1 MSRRSDVEFE
11 VKWYPFQLNPQ
22 SSKTPSSK
30 LQAYMQKFGGT
41 REQVLQ
47 MANGM
52 KQRFDAVGLPFRF
65 TDKDLV
71 ANTFDAH
78 RVLTAAAAKG
88 PAAQDAA
95 AEVIF
100 KGYFGD
106 GKSPADPAM
115 LAEAAKAAGIDEPE
129 KFVADE
135 RAGARET
142 EAEFTLA
149 RKLRVR
155 GVPHFVIRDADEQD
169 GEQVSGAQPPQV
181 FSEIIDQIAPQ

>member
-1 MSRRSDVEFE
+1 MSRRSDVDFE

-30 LQAYMQKFGGT
+30 LQAYMSKFGGT

-47 MANGM
+47 MASGM

-65 TDKDLV
+65 TDDDLV

-100 KGYFGD
+100 KAYFGE
-106 GKSPADPAM
+106 GKSPADRAM
-115 LAEAAKAAGIDEPE
+115 LAAAAAAAGIEEPE
-129 KFVADE
+129 RFVADE

-142 EAEFTLA
+142 EAEFKLA

-155 GVPHFVIRDADEQD
+155 GVPHFVIREGDDED

-181 FSEIIDQIAPQ
+181 FSEIFEQLAPK

>member
-22 SSKTPSSK
+22 GSKAPSSK
-30 LQAYMQKFGGT
+30 LQAYMSKFGGT
-41 REQVLQ
+41 REQVMQ
-47 MANGM
+47 MAGGM
-52 KQRFDAVGLPFRF
+52 KQKFEAVGLPFRF
-65 TDKDLV
+65 TDADLI

-88 PAAQDAA
+88 AAAQDAA

-100 KGYFGD
+100 HGYFGE
-106 GKSPADPAM
+106 GKSPTDAAM
-115 LAEAAKAAGIDEPE
+115 LVAAAKAAGIDEPD

-135 RAGARET
+135 SAGARET
-142 EAEFTLA
+142 EREFALA
-149 RKLRVR
+149 KKLRVR
-155 GVPHFVIRDADEQD
+155 GVPHFLIRDGDSED

-181 FSEIIDQIAPQ
+181 FGEIFEQIAPK